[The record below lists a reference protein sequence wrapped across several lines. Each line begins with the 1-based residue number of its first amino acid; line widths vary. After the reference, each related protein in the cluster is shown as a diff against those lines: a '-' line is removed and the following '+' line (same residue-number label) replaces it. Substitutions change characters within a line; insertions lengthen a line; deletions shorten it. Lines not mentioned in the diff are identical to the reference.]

1 MRAAVRLLPRQ
12 FLSTPC
18 KAVTHNAGAN
28 RLGVPAYAA
37 VTRPYLFACHCDLFI
52 QMGLP
57 LRTQCQPMPI
67 ISVYCQNAHV
77 AHVLVSDDVFAI
89 AIIKTPQNAKETAQA
104 AGIAFII
111 KPVRNHFNS

>member
-12 FLSTPC
+12 FLCAPC
-18 KAVTHNAGAN
+18 EAVTHNVDAY

-37 VTRPYLFACHCDLFI
+37 VARLYLFACHCERFM

-57 LRTQCQPMPI
+57 LRTQCQPIPI

-89 AIIKTPQNAKETAQA
+89 AIIETP
-104 AGIAFII
+104 
-111 KPVRNHFNS
+111 

>member
-18 KAVTHNAGAN
+18 KAVTHNAGAY

-37 VTRPYLFACHCDLFI
+37 VARPYLFACHCDLFI
-52 QMGLP
+52 HIGLP
-57 LRTQCQPMPI
+57 IRTQCQPMPI

-77 AHVLVSDDVFAI
+77 AHVLVSVDVFAI
-89 AIIKTPQNAKETAQA
+89 VEIKRRRTQRNG
-104 AGIAFII
+104 AGGGLF
-111 KPVRNHFNS
+111 V

>member
-1 MRAAVRLLPRQ
+1 MRAAVCLLPRQ
-12 FLSTPC
+12 FPIAAC

-28 RLGVPAYAA
+28 RLGIPAFAA
-37 VTRPYLFACHCDLFI
+37 RARRYLLPCHCERFI

-89 AIIKTPQNAKETAQA
+89 AIIKTP
-104 AGIAFII
+104 
-111 KPVRNHFNS
+111 